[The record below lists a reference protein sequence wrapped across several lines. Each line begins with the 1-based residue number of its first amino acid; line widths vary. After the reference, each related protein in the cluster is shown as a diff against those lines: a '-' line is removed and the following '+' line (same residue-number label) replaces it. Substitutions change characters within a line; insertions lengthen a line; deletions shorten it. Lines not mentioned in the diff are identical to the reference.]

1 MDQTDAYAV
10 LPFGLN
16 IRNDFGG
23 PERCDVSNLVPS
35 NEWRE
40 GVENF
45 DVEHEPADPKF
56 IAEAVAAVLACTETA
71 MRHFASVGAVA
82 LLPGEYDGAL
92 RQNLALVVRASDAE
106 RARDLAY
113 SNCLMSP
120 IGKLRNLV
128 IDVSDDWMSM
138 SLNEMTLPEL
148 FAAADDA
155 RASNHDLAEV
165 FVDRLPRDDES
176 IDAWVERVCISS
188 DRLSALATAWEAS
201 GNDIQLFPSHSII
214 LASTNEETV
223 DWLVPGLIPR
233 ECVTLLAGPHS
244 TGKTTVMGELIAKLC
259 DPAHKRRTFLGESIQ
274 PKGGAHAFITAE
286 DPPKWV
292 RNFRIGDFLTQD
304 AIINGFVI
312 DGRNG
317 RSLDDCLRALDRGN
331 GIDLLVVDPVT
342 DFLKDENDAGE
353 TGQFYNRL
361 NSFAQTRRCAVVA
374 IHHVNKNHNGKIS
387 SLRKAVRGSGVHVDR
402 PRMVLGMEAQKGG
415 VFAVGIVK
423 SNIPPSEHVWSAV
436 GEARL
441 FQRTSD
447 GLIELDEN
455 AGRARPT
462 DNAELDSWV
471 FEQIADHN
479 ARGLTVRRTGKRGL
493 YNLARGT
500 TLEFSRNAIEAAAA
514 RLVSG
519 GRLIDE
525 PDRGLVLP
533 DTVQQ

>member
-1 MDQTDAYAV
+1 MSQTDAYAV

-165 FVDRLPRDDES
+165 FLDRLPRDDES

-214 LASTNEETV
+214 LASTNE
-223 DWLVPGLIPR
+223 DQR
-233 ECVTLLAGPHS
+233 A
-244 TGKTTVMGELIAKLC
+244 
-259 DPAHKRRTFLGESIQ
+259 
-274 PKGGAHAFITAE
+274 
-286 DPPKWV
+286 
-292 RNFRIGDFLTQD
+292 IGTP
-304 AIINGFVI
+304 FV
-312 DGRNG
+312 G
-317 RSLDDCLRALDRGN
+317 
-331 GIDLLVVDPVT
+331 
-342 DFLKDENDAGE
+342 
-353 TGQFYNRL
+353 
-361 NSFAQTRRCAVVA
+361 
-374 IHHVNKNHNGKIS
+374 
-387 SLRKAVRGSGVHVDR
+387 
-402 PRMVLGMEAQKGG
+402 
-415 VFAVGIVK
+415 
-423 SNIPPSEHVWSAV
+423 
-436 GEARL
+436 
-441 FQRTSD
+441 
-447 GLIELDEN
+447 
-455 AGRARPT
+455 
-462 DNAELDSWV
+462 
-471 FEQIADHN
+471 
-479 ARGLTVRRTGKRGL
+479 
-493 YNLARGT
+493 
-500 TLEFSRNAIEAAAA
+500 
-514 RLVSG
+514 
-519 GRLIDE
+519 
-525 PDRGLVLP
+525 
-533 DTVQQ
+533 